1 MAGILI
7 FSCANVVSR
16 ERGPFYVSRTLIILG
31 LRGGVVRF
39 FSKIPIRSTSVCVCV
54 CTCCRLIGWL
64 LCVKMRWPSLGGFS
78 PAPDPT
84 ATCCCFVG
92 GKLTNVHRR
101 GFGQKS
107 CARPLTF
114 PKFSSQKGSCDVQQP
129 KIIIHSNTRS
139 HDCPQGGE
147 GHFGAIFIFLFP
159 KK

>member
-1 MAGILI
+1 MPT
-7 FSCANVVSR
+7 SCHVNVA
-16 ERGPFYVSRTLIILG
+16 PFMSPARSSFLG
-31 LRGGVVRF
+31 QRGGVVRF

-84 ATCCCFVG
+84 ATCCCCCFVG

-114 PKFSSQKGSCDVQQP
+114 PKFPRRKARVMFNNRKSSFIQTQGRTIARKEVRAILEQFLFFCSQK
-129 KIIIHSNTRS
+129 IN
-139 HDCPQGGE
+139 
-147 GHFGAIFIFLFP
+147 
-159 KK
+159 

>member
-1 MAGILI
+1 M
-7 FSCANVVSR
+7 SR
-16 ERGPFYVSRTLIILG
+16 ERGPFYVSRTLIIFG
-31 LRGGVVRF
+31 AARGGREIF
-39 FSKIPIRSTSVCVCV
+39 LQNSDTFDLCVCV

-147 GHFGAIFIFLFP
+147 GHFGAIFFFVP